1 MCDSEYVYVPV
12 CSEDGD
18 KGKRKKWTL
27 DAEEGNRG
35 KRSKNGR
42 KLKKKDKPC
51 MDRAERNVK
60 VGWRIK
66 WKTAW

>member
-1 MCDSEYVYVPV
+1 MPV

-35 KRSKNGR
+35 KGSKNGR
-42 KLKKKDKPC
+42 KLKKKISHVWTEQRETLKGDG
-51 MDRAERNVK
+51 E
-60 VGWRIK
+60 
-66 WKTAW
+66 